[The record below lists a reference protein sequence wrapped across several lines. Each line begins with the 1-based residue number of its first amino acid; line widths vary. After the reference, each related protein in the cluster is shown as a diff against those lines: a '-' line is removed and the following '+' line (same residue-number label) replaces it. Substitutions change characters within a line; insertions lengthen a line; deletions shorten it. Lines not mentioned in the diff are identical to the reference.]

1 MNGRTLISHN
11 ESGLVGQGRSGLAVP
26 AIARELT
33 GRLPAWRAVAIT
45 AISAGIPAPVLTS
58 TLAYVDALATDHLP
72 TAMIQAQR
80 DRFGAHGFRRTDRGG
95 DHHGPWVQPDE
106 EVDG

>member
-1 MNGRTLISHN
+1 MPAVARD
-11 ESGLVGQGRSGLAVP
+11 LA
-26 AIARELT
+26 
-33 GRLPAWRAVAIT
+33 GRLPAWRRVATT
-45 AISAGIPAPVLTS
+45 AINAGVPAPVTMTSLTY
-58 TLAYVDALATDHLP
+58 LDALATPHLP

-106 EVDG
+106 EAGG

>member
-1 MNGRTLISHN
+1 MLDGIANQLDTHPGI
-11 ESGLVGQGRSGLAVP
+11 EDCLAVP
-26 AIARELT
+26 TIARDLAA
-33 GRLPAWRAVAIT
+33 RLPAWRNVAIT
-45 AISAGIPAPVLTS
+45 AISAGVPAPVITS
-58 TLAYVDALATDHLP
+58 SLAYIDALATDQLP

-106 EVDG
+106 EVDA